1 MKKTTRF
8 ALALLALFIIILGGC
23 ANKPP
28 VKNSNNDGVDTPPT
42 EENTETP
49 EEENGV
55 EETDEDVQAE
65 LSMRDFFLPDG
76 SNAHYVGEGNEFAEL
91 DIEIKEPFDD
101 YIIAY
106 ENNGGSYMQMIYKI
120 GVNKIDLLSQEM
132 IEFDPKTPT
141 LEELQQME
149 PIDTYLQQPFTV
161 GETFGDWTIIEVD
174 ATIDT
179 PYKTFDNAIVIEHV
193 DVDFTNRKYFVPG
206 TGEVKR
212 ESIMQIDGEEDFI
225 VTSTLQS
232 ID

>member
-1 MKKTTRF
+1 MKKMTRF
-8 ALALLALFIIILGGC
+8 TLMLLALVILILAGC

-28 VKNSNNDGVDTPPT
+28 VKNSNGEGVEPPPT

-49 EEENGV
+49 EDENGI
-55 EETDEDVQAE
+55 EETDEDVPAE

-91 DIEIKEPFDD
+91 DIEITEPFDD

-106 ENNGGSYMQMIYKI
+106 ENNGGSYMQLIYKI
-120 GVNKIDLLSQEM
+120 GVNKIDLLSHEM
-132 IEFDPKTPT
+132 IEYDPESPT
-141 LEELQQME
+141 YDELQQME
-149 PIDTYLQQPFTV
+149 PIETYLQQPFTV
-161 GETFGDWTIIEVD
+161 GETFGDWTIIEVE
-174 ATIDT
+174 ATIET
-179 PYKTFDNAIVIEHV
+179 PYKTFDNAIIIEHV
-193 DVDFTNRKYFVPG
+193 EADFTNRKYFVAG